1 MKTPLPSLAFTAA
14 FIFAA
19 CATPS
24 FGQTAVPRIVTV
36 NTPPPSGA
44 VIQAESEAIARG
56 FEEAY
61 RLISHKGVFITYSR
75 SDTGTTTLSGIR
87 QVRATGGVLLI
98 TTERGQD
105 IAIPARSVIAITTE
119 RPTP

>member
-1 MKTPLPSLAFTAA
+1 MKTPARPSLFAVVLLFAVSAA
-14 FIFAA
+14 PI
-19 CATPS
+19 CAQPVS
-24 FGQTAVPRIVTV
+24 RIVTV
-36 NTPPPSGA
+36 NTPPPSA
-44 VIQAESEAIARG
+44 AAAQAESEAIARG

-61 RLISHKGVFITYSR
+61 RLMSHKGVFITYSR
-75 SDTGTTTLSGIR
+75 ADNGTTTLADIR

-119 RPTP
+119 RPAP

>member
-1 MKTPLPSLAFTAA
+1 MKTPFRPLSFAAA
-14 FIFAA
+14 FLFVA
-19 CATPS
+19 CAAAPV
-24 FGQTAVPRIVTV
+24 FAQAVPRIVTV

-61 RLISHKGVFITYSR
+61 RLISHKGVYITYSR
-75 SDTGTTTLSGIR
+75 PDSGTTTLSGIR

-98 TTERGQD
+98 TTGRGQD

-119 RPTP
+119 RPAS